1 MMKFLNLQ
9 SIVTILACVGVFFI
23 TRGIVKMSSKKEINR
38 LDKKISILQEQAQK
52 DSSQIANCKLEVFN
66 LNQTVDAA
74 SINTK
79 EFQSVIAQLKKERDN
94 YKTEYLKSEQ
104 YIKCME
110 ESGNIR
116 YFVKGCFSSWYVE
129 QKEKPIKIKPLK

>member
-1 MMKFLNLQ
+1 MIKLLNPQ
-9 SIVTILACVGVFFI
+9 SIITVLACIGVFFI
-23 TRGIVKMSSKKEINR
+23 TRSIVKISSKKEISR

-52 DSSQIANCKLEVFN
+52 DSLQIANCKLEVFN
-66 LNQTVDAA
+66 LNQTVDA
-74 SINTK
+74 SKNNTQ

-94 YKTEYLKSEQ
+94 YKTEYFKSEQ